1 MAGAWIV
8 VGAGTAGC
16 VVAARLSEDPHRQV
30 VLVESGP
37 DLVAGS
43 VPAGIDADNFFEAV
57 DLADRN
63 DGDVLATRTAGGLT
77 RPYRRGQGLGGS
89 SVVNAMVA
97 LRGDSN
103 LYRSWGWDD
112 APAAWSA
119 MALPEELPLESE
131 LGAIDRALLGADS
144 DARRVPLTRRD
155 GRRVT
160 AAEAYLWPAR
170 GRPNLTVRTNSTV
183 ERVALNG
190 RRAVGVVLST
200 GEEIQ
205 AGRVVLSAGAIRT
218 PALLL
223 RSGFDTP
230 GIGLRLQDHPSA
242 PLALALRAGVAADPA
257 GLVIGT
263 FRQRDGVQFLP
274 MNHLGPDAPRLGMLL
289 VTLMTPRSRA
299 GTVRVDPLG
308 EPIVDFALLDDP
320 SDLRALAKG
329 VGHAV
334 SLLGTAPFAD
344 VVDQVYVDD
353 SGTTI
358 DELADGASIER
369 WLPAALGECVHAS
382 GSCAMG
388 SVVDADGAVLGF
400 ESVYVC
406 DASVFPTI
414 PDANTHLPTTMLAER
429 LTARWRR
436 GDP

>member
-16 VVAARLSEDPHRQV
+16 VVAARLSQDPDRHV

-37 DLVAGS
+37 DLVAGA
-43 VPAGIDADNFFEAV
+43 VPPEIDAANFFGTV

-63 DGDVLATRTAGGLT
+63 DGDVVATRTAGGAA
-77 RPYRRGQGLGGS
+77 RPYRRGRGLGGS

-112 APAAWSA
+112 ADTAWSA
-119 MALPEELPLESE
+119 MALPEELALESE
-131 LGAIDRALLGADS
+131 LGAIDRALIGADS

-160 AAEAYLWPAR
+160 SAEAYLWPAR
-170 GRPNLTVRTNSTV
+170 ERPNLVVRADATV
-183 ERVALNG
+183 ERVALDG

-200 GEEIQ
+200 GEEIP
-205 AGRVVLSAGAIRT
+205 AERVILSAGAIRT

-230 GIGLRLQDHPSA
+230 GIGLHLQDHPSA
-242 PLALALRAGVAADPA
+242 PLTLALRDGVAADPE

-274 MNHLGPDAPRLGMLL
+274 MNHLGPDAPHLGMLL

-299 GTVRVDPLG
+299 GTVRLDPHG
-308 EPIVDFALLDDP
+308 EPLVDFALLDDP
-320 SDLRALAKG
+320 GDLRALGKG
-329 VGHAV
+329 VVDAV
-334 SLLGTAPFAD
+334 NMLGTAPFAE
-344 VVDQVYVDD
+344 VLDQVYVDD

-358 DELADGASIER
+358 DALGDGASIER
-369 WLPAALGECVHAS
+369 WLPAALGDCVHAS

-388 SVVDADGAVLGF
+388 SVVDADGAVVGY

-429 LTARWRR
+429 LTTRWRR
-436 GDP
+436 GHP